1 MAGAPDLFVVCKHCG
16 AEVSPYVTECPYCGN
31 RVRKRA
37 PKIERDADGEGRPK
51 EKRKAPRPPK
61 LGKLM
66 PGEIPGIR
74 ADEDRRPYVTIALV
88 VLGAVGFLILAF
100 LGQGDVALIG
110 PPGEDVWRVLTTPFV
125 NTNTWAM
132 VACVGGVAIFGTLL
146 ERRHGALVVLLLW
159 LAAAS
164 GGAALVA
171 GVDSLTPIVLGG
183 NAGALGLL
191 TAWVVPVLLARRRRP
206 NEDDDADLYGVL
218 AVGLV
223 LLLLPIGFGYSA
235 LAGAWGVL
243 IGALAGL
250 VLARF
255 KPR

>member
-37 PKIERDADGEGRPK
+37 PKIERGADGEGRPK

-100 LGQGDVALIG
+100 IGRGDIALIG
-110 PPGEDVWRVLTTPFV
+110 PPGEDVWRIFTTPFV
-125 NTNTWAM
+125 NVGTWGM
-132 VACVGGVAIFGTLL
+132 VACVGCVALFGTLL
-146 ERRHGALVVLLLW
+146 ERRHGPLVVLLLW

-171 GVDSLTPIVLGG
+171 SVDSVFPIAVGG

-206 NEDDDADLYGVL
+206 GEDDDADLYGVL
-218 AVGLV
+218 AFAAVV
-223 LLLLPIGFGYSA
+223 ALLPIGFGYSA
-235 LAGAWGVL
+235 LAGAWGALV
-243 IGALAGL
+243 GALAGL
-250 VLARF
+250 LLSRV